1 MLGIVREKEL
11 KWLYSI
17 PIKEISVP
25 KILYIDYGEPW

>member
-11 KWLYSI
+11 SI

>member
-11 KWLYSI
+11 KWPYLI
-17 PIKEISVP
+17 PTKQISVP